1 MMANAMLK
9 NNIDPSYILSASQ
22 KNNVAEVLRLVTDEG
37 VDPNHGN
44 MVGQTALHIASLW
57 GNVETVGALIN
68 AGANVNVQN
77 QIGQMT
83 PLHCA
88 IRGTFQS
95 FYDSHERR
103 VEVVKLLLAAGAD
116 VTIADSKGK
125 DAYET
130 IDDVCKEAEARKM
143 SINPNDRS
151 IKNDELIM
159 QQEMRHTLDR
169 ARLNSSPLI
178 QFIDNLD
185 VEGLEER
192 LREAQEADTVEDDEG
207 GDKKISKVLL
217 GKTLRCAIDKY
228 TWFVD
233 ENDSNN
239 DHAYAKLR
247 DIVSCLLKYGTNPN
261 TFPNP
266 YQKLEDAP
274 LHIISVVACSTALL
288 SNNIASVIA
297 MEIGQELITHGA
309 QIGTATKDL
318 LPHAAN
324 KGSLAAVEYLINSL
338 DSDPNVRGRQ
348 GMTALILAA
357 RAGKTDIVKYLLHC
371 DKAVELEI
379 TDDAGNRAIDY
390 ATKNNREDIVAL
402 LNGGVKS

>member
-1 MMANAMLK
+1 MANAMLK
-9 NNIDPSYILSASQ
+9 NNNRVDPSSILSASQ

-77 QIGQMT
+77 QIGRMT

-103 VEVVKLLLAAGAD
+103 VEVVELLLAAGAD

-143 SINPNDRS
+143 SIDTNDRS
-151 IKNDELIM
+151 IKNDELM
-159 QQEMRHTLDR
+159 QHEMRHALDQ

-185 VEGLEER
+185 VEGLEGS

-247 DIVSCLLKYGTNPN
+247 DIVSCLLKYGANPN

-274 LHIISVVACSTALL
+274 LHTISVVACSTALL
-288 SNNIASVIA
+288 SNNIASIIA

-324 KGSLAAVEYLINSL
+324 KGNLAAVEYLINNL

-357 RAGKTDIVKYLLHC
+357 RAGKTDVVKYLLHC